1 MEEDIKIIENFIN
14 TLKNMKTKEKLVQAI
29 ENLIKGYRDLMMLI
43 PVNTFCNICGI
54 TKTWYYVLQDTM
66 SRYEIYEKYCK
77 EHTIE
82 KCIICGKDVP
92 KTRIKSKTCSRK
104 CYATAYKRN
113 WRVK

>member
-1 MEEDIKIIENFIN
+1 MRIMSNSITAYSNPIA
-14 TLKNMKTKEKLVQAI
+14 KTQNVSIQNSQKYV
-29 ENLIKGYRDLMMLI
+29 
-43 PVNTFCNICGI
+43 PTFCGQYYDTTSI
-54 TKTWYYVLQDTM
+54 TSPKFLQAKAYLDKAKD
-66 SRYEIYEKYCK
+66 EKYCK